1 MDTER
6 EEKENVNEK
15 QESSMQV
22 RESGGGKMY
31 NVGMS
36 VSEWSFEQGMAEMAI
51 IQ

>member
-6 EEKENVNEK
+6 EEKENEK
-15 QESSMQV
+15 QKSSMQM
-22 RESGGGKMY
+22 RESGGGRMY